1 MGDPV
6 PRAKAAY
13 AEIEAATSAMEKAM
27 EGYRTGAVSAQGVN
41 RAEKRLRDAHY
52 RAYTVES
59 GRIDDF
65 RNE

>member
-1 MGDPV
+1 MADPV
-6 PRAKAAY
+6 PRARQAY
-13 AEIEAATSAMEKAM
+13 DEVIAATSEMEKAM
-27 EGYRTGAVSAQGVN
+27 TGYRTGAVSAQGVN
-41 RAEKRLRDAHY
+41 RAEKRLRDAHW